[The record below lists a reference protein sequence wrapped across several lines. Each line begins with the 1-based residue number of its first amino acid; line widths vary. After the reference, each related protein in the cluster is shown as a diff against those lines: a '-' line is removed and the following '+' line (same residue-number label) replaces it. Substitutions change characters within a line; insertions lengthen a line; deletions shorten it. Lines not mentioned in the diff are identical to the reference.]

1 MKLLRFSIVIAAPP
15 AIVWRT
21 MLTQETYRLWTA
33 AFCEGSSYEG
43 SWQAGDHIRFLTP
56 DGQGMAALVIESR
69 PNERVVLR
77 HEASIENGVEDAA
90 AAQEKGWA
98 GAREE
103 YILTPTEGGTEVTI
117 AQDTAEQYAG
127 MMQEM
132 WPAALARLKELCE
145 EAARRGQG

>member
-1 MKLLRFSIVIAAPP
+1 MKTLRFQAKIQAPP
-15 AIVWRT
+15 PVVWRT

-33 AFCEGSSYEG
+33 AFCEGSHYEG
-43 SWQAGDHIRFLTP
+43 SWQAGDRIRFLTP

-77 HEASIENGVEDAA
+77 HEAVIEDGVEDAA

-103 YILTPTEGGTEVTI
+103 YILNPAAGGGTEVAI
-117 AQDTAEQYAG
+117 AQDTAEEYAEA
-127 MMQEM
+127 MQEM

-145 EAARRGQG
+145 EAARKG